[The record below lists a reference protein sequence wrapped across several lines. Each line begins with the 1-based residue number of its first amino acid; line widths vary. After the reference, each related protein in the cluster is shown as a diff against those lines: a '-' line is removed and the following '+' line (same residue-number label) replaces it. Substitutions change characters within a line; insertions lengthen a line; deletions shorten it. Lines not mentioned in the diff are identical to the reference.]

1 MSGFQTQVQ
10 SYPSIGVPGERA
22 SGNPVVHR
30 VPTPL
35 ADGDVSVASFV
46 FGLDSAPTLVAK
58 ASSAGAYVVGFVERL
73 QAQVMYD
80 ATAEASQVIPSGCP
94 ATVAVKGD
102 FYCKSLTTATVGQ
115 KVFASTSDGTIKTG
129 AANATVSGYVE
140 TDFSVIVGA
149 AIGEIV
155 TISNWS

>member
-10 SYPSIGVPGERA
+10 AYPSIGVPGERA

-35 ADGDVSVASFV
+35 ADGNVLVGSFA
-46 FGLDSAPTLVAK
+46 FGLASDPTTVAQ

-73 QAQVMYD
+73 HSQVMYD
-80 ATAEASQVIPSGCP
+80 TTAEASQVILDGNSV
-94 ATVAVKGD
+94 TVAAKGD